1 VLGFRR
7 VSLGFVTKVEQIE
20 QKTSRSGPPKD
31 FRTMSFVNAIVHS
44 INVSDGGVP
53 KLPREACEV
62 RFAGIAGDRQRDL
75 RYHGGP
81 LRAVSLYSLELIHA
95 LQHEGHLLVP
105 GSIGENLTLA
115 GVAWEPMVPGA
126 RIEVGDAVLELTSYA
141 GPCTNLLPYFR
152 DGEFKRVSQ
161 KVHPGW
167 SRLYARVLR
176 EGTVQVGDAVRIG

>member
-1 VLGFRR
+1 MSAVL
-7 VSLGFVTKVEQIE
+7 
-20 QKTSRSGPPKD
+20 
-31 FRTMSFVNAIVHS
+31 HS

-53 KLPREACEV
+53 KLRRAAAEV
-62 RFAGIAGDRQRDL
+62 RFSGVTGDRQRDL

-95 LQHEGHLLVP
+95 LRAEGHALVP
-105 GSIGENLTLA
+105 GAIGENLTLA
-115 GVAWEPMVPGA
+115 GVAWEKMVPGA
-126 RIEVGDAVLELTSYA
+126 TLEVGEARLELTAYA
-141 GPCTNLLPYFR
+141 APCTNLLACFR

-176 EGTVQVGDAVRIG
+176 EGTVRVGDPVSLQ